1 MDTHSMVGVSKSSF
15 GEENDFFKDD
25 IRREGSKLAN
35 KYRKRE
41 MLQEINKKMSYLYNK
56 EEVYVVELKNKV
68 VGLDIGKYTGISL
81 MYIFR

>member
-15 GEENDFFKDD
+15 GEENDFLKDD

-68 VGLDIGKYTGISL
+68 VGLDIGKYIGISL

>member
-15 GEENDFFKDD
+15 GEENDFLKDD